1 MNDENRRA
9 TPRIR
14 VQFRITFSATP
25 ALEGTGVILDL
36 SAGGCRVESPL
47 MLSPGASL
55 ELRIH
60 VPDLAWP
67 VMVDAATVQWVRDQ
81 TFGLAFLRMK
91 DSERQRLDQLITA
104 LMNVSA

>member
-1 MNDENRRA
+1 MNVENRRA

-14 VQFRITFSATP
+14 VQFRITFNATP
-25 ALEGTGVILDL
+25 ALEGTGIILDL

-47 MLSPGASL
+47 SLTPGVAL

-67 VMVDAATVQWVRDQ
+67 VMVEAATVQWVRDQ
-81 TFGLAFLRMK
+81 SFGLAFLRMK
-91 DSERQRLDQLITA
+91 DPERQRLDQLIST
-104 LMNVSA
+104 LMSASD

>member
-1 MNDENRRA
+1 MNVENRRA

-25 ALEGTGVILDL
+25 ALEGTGIILDL

-47 MLSPGASL
+47 LLTPGVAL

-67 VMVDAATVQWVRDQ
+67 VMVESANVQWVNNQ
-81 TFGLAFLRMK
+81 SFGLAFLRMK
-91 DSERQRLDQLITA
+91 DPERQRLDQLIHA
-104 LMNVSA
+104 LMSATD

>member
-1 MNDENRRA
+1 MNVENRRA

-25 ALEGTGVILDL
+25 TLEGTGIILDL

-47 MLSPGASL
+47 LLTSGVTL

-67 VMVDAATVQWVRDQ
+67 VMVEAATVQWVSDQ
-81 TFGLAFLRMK
+81 SFGLAFLRMK
-91 DSERQRLDQLITA
+91 DPERQRLDQLISA
-104 LMNVSA
+104 LMSASN